1 MRLSHIQASLQS
13 EDNPIQ
19 TLPPGSSPFCVR
31 IISGPSATLPS
42 WALLPEITPLPG
54 PGDSEGGSIREQ
66 SLLAAVTCCPP
77 HPPRPALH
85 PPSCRPPWQLLLASG
100 HLHVPCTVS
109 YRTQI
114 PLVSLLPPDRPR
126 LWLPFQAPPAP
137 ECLTAH
143 GSSHPR
149 PSSHTS
155 GTFLT
160 AGLCSGCPLCLDS
173 PSPHTRSSMFPS
185 VSWETPVPLPST
197 SLHASSTGLF

>member
-114 PLVSLLPPDRPR
+114 PLVSLLPRIG
-126 LWLPFQAPPAP
+126 
-137 ECLTAH
+137 H
-143 GSSHPR
+143 GSGCLSRPHP
-149 PSSHTS
+149 
-155 GTFLT
+155 L
-160 AGLCSGCPLCLDS
+160 L
-173 PSPHTRSSMFPS
+173 S
-185 VSWETPVPLPST
+185 VSLPMGPATPDPPVTPAALS
-197 SLHASSTGLF
+197 